1 MSELY
6 SCRLLSVQIVYFTA
20 AFPYAILL
28 VLFIRGVTLP
38 HAVDGIIFYL
48 KPDFTR
54 LTDSAVGLPVCLLS
68 VCGTL
73 LSVFTSFIF
82 DFMLV

>member
-20 AFPYAILL
+20 VFPYAILL

-68 VCGTL
+68 AVFGTL

-82 DFMLV
+82 